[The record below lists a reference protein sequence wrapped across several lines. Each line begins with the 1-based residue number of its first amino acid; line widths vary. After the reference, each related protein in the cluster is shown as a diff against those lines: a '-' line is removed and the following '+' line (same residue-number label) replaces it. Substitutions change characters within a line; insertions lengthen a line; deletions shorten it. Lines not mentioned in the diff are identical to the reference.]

1 MNNHLPS
8 LAATDVALS
17 LPDGQSLH
25 VGDQRLSERAQ
36 QLIGIGE
43 TAIAQHDDAA
53 LDAYF
58 APDFVFHGPTGEATY
73 PQLKAMF
80 ATFRAS
86 FRDFRVT
93 RQAII
98 ENGPFVAARTSMS
111 GTFAHS
117 LDTPFGPIA
126 PTGNHAQWDLINVF
140 RYDADGRLA
149 EEWVQYDYA
158 GFMRQLGVTLVA
170 QKTAP

>member
-8 LAATDVALS
+8 LTAADVALS
-17 LPDGQSLH
+17 LPAGQSLR
-25 VGDQRLSERAQ
+25 VDDNRLSERAR

-43 TAIAQHDDAA
+43 TAIAQHDDRA

-58 APDFVFHGPTGEATY
+58 SPDFVFHGPTGEATY

-80 ATFRAS
+80 ATFRTT

-98 ENGPFVAARTSMS
+98 ENGQFVAARTSMS
-111 GTFAHS
+111 GIFEGTF
-117 LDTPFGPIA
+117 DTPFGPIA
-126 PTGNHAQWDLINVF
+126 PNGKHVKWELINVF
-140 RYDADGRLA
+140 RYDAEGRLA

-158 GFMRQLGVTLVA
+158 GFMRQLGVTLVV
-170 QKTAP
+170 QNTAP